1 MRTSQ
6 YLGRQSMAGG
16 DEMDAVVM
24 VSDQHD
30 ASDTNEEHS
39 LWKLRET
46 GSPYSDTLSYVFLG
60 TEMFLCSDRDDDS
73 ILTKQGPLSHSRHA
87 LKMDYQQQDG
97 DGCSWRINPSRYLL
111 KIGRKAGAFHI
122 DDVISSLVCLK
133 DGDSVIM
140 SQESHY
146 LRTDTHHFTSFSPMS
161 TSNSPMNNSSGGM
174 LKKSPIS
181 IMSIDDRYNF
191 SSAERSE
198 SNSTQPTCNSL
209 NSQQLGKHSITDYR
223 RSSITSQSMLNGADV
238 FIEKLADNANRLT
251 TADYQWKIELIN
263 GLDTN
268 SSITAVE
275 HPTKHST
282 FTSTKAAK
290 ENFTYDTPSNKDVT
304 NTNHNTLISSFVP
317 TTRTPQHNIPRESP
331 RTPTPFMN
339 KPQKSQ
345 WLDGNPKL
353 YNLQKDSDESDVSI
367 EIANIDLRMDSNS
380 RYSTPAGSLQSI
392 PSNEEILPPPPVLSA
407 KKLGKLPMQSVQAQ
421 QHPQQKYQRDGS
433 SPSDSSGD
441 DSDWTASPAPSFSR
455 SLTPVPKKET
465 NIRNATSTTPEI
477 SEAEAFKRKVQQE
490 FEDKQEAYAS
500 IYRNIFAQSTPTSNA
515 TSRIRYY
522 DDEYDHPIHH
532 GSSTTGQPRSYTM
545 TPKSRYSQPT
555 PTSSANLTP
564 EEYLLRKR
572 SRETSFMLLVR
583 QETKQQLWLR
593 AMKQST
599 LSHWLQSLTSGTKRV
614 QHALNRPQNVIVLPT
629 NASEENAEGVIAPTT
644 TSHISAGGDIRLQ
657 HYSKN
662 NRTIK
667 KKKGFYQKNS
677 FRRQKG
683 III

>member
-6 YLGRQSMAGG
+6 YLCRQSMVGG
-16 DEMDAVVM
+16 DDVVVM
-24 VSDQHD
+24 VSDQHNT
-30 ASDTNEEHS
+30 SDTNEHS

-46 GSPYSDTLSYVFLG
+46 GSSHSDVLSYVFLG
-60 TEMFLCSDRDDDS
+60 AEMFLCSDRDDDC
-73 ILTKQGPLSHSRHA
+73 ILTKQDPLSNSKHA
-87 LKMDYQQQDG
+87 LKMDYQQGRG
-97 DGCSWRINPSRYLL
+97 DDCSWRINPSRYLL
-111 KIGRKAGAFHI
+111 KIGKKAGAFHI

-140 SQESHY
+140 SQDSHY
-146 LRTDTHHFTSFSPMS
+146 LRTDTHHFTSFSPV
-161 TSNSPMNNSSGGM
+161 SNSHSPMNNSSGGM
-174 LKKSPIS
+174 LQKSPIS
-181 IMSIDDRYNF
+181 IMSVDDRYNF

-209 NSQQLGKHSITDYR
+209 SSQQLGKHSITDHR
-223 RSSITSQSMLNGADV
+223 RSSITSQSMFPGTDV
-238 FIEKLADNANRLT
+238 YIEKLADNATRLT
-251 TADYQWKIELIN
+251 TVDYQWKIELIN
-263 GLDTN
+263 SSDDT
-268 SSITAVE
+268 SVDTVFE

-282 FTSTKAAK
+282 LTNIKAVK
-290 ENFTYDTPSNKDVT
+290 ENHPYDILPKQDF
-304 NTNHNTLISSFVP
+304 NTNHNVLISSFVP
-317 TTRTPQHNIPRESP
+317 TRTPHHIPKESP
-331 RTPTPFMN
+331 RIQTPFVN

-345 WLDGNPKL
+345 WLDVNPKL

-380 RYSTPAGSLQSI
+380 RHSTPVGSLKSI
-392 PSNEEILPPPPVLSA
+392 PSNEEILPQPPALSA
-407 KKLGKLPMQSVQAQ
+407 KKLGKLPMQNFQAQ
-421 QHPQQKYQRDGS
+421 HQQPQQHYQSGS
-433 SPSDSSGD
+433 SPSGSSD
-441 DSDWTASPAPSFSR
+441 NDSDWTASPAPSFSR
-455 SLTPVPKKET
+455 SLTPVPKREANVKV
-465 NIRNATSTTPEI
+465 ATTTPEI

-522 DDEYDHPIHH
+522 DDEYDQPIHQ
-532 GSSTTGQPRSYTM
+532 GSSKGQPRSYTM
-545 TPKSRYSQPT
+545 TPKSRLSQPT

-599 LSHWLQSLTSGTKRV
+599 LSHWLQSITSGNKRV
-614 QHALNRPQNVIVLPT
+614 QNQSKQPPNVIVLST
-629 NASEENAEGVIAPTT
+629 SASDENAEGVITPTT
-644 TSHISAGGDIRLQ
+644 TSHMSTGDIRLQ